1 MYANVVPFQEQHN
14 RIRSKKMY
22 INLLYA
28 YEAQSAS
35 QGFSFSV
42 KYSVFYIYDTC

>member
-35 QGFSFSV
+35 QGFSFNDQ
-42 KYSVFYIYDTC
+42 FYIYDTC

>member
-42 KYSVFYIYDTC
+42 QFYIYDTC